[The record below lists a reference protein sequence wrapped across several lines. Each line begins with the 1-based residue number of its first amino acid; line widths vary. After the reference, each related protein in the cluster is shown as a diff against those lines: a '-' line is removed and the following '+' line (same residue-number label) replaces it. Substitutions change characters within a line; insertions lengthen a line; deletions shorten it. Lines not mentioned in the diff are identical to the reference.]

1 MAQLAVMAFMGA
13 AQLYKGK
20 QQQKLKER
28 EAQAYLDAADRR
40 QAAMTFEVAA
50 AQRQKE
56 LMYSRA
62 LLVAGAQTGNTS
74 DAGIQTLLADLN
86 AEGDYRIL
94 STIWVGQTEAEGL
107 RFRAEAARR
116 EGESAK
122 DASYVSAITS
132 ALSGY
137 VGMGGASGDLS
148 KFGTSAQMERGLQAA
163 KVSREAIGEVWDEA
177 KKKWVKK
184 GSSKTALGGITLP
197 SYGFAF

>member
-1 MAQLAVMAFMGA
+1 MAVG
-13 AQLYKGK
+13 QLYMGK

-28 EAQAYLDAADRR
+28 EAQAYTDAADRR
-40 QAAMTFEVAA
+40 QAAMTFEVAE

-62 LLVAGAQTGNTS
+62 LLVAGAQTGDTS

-116 EGESAK
+116 EGNAAK
-122 DASYVSAITS
+122 DASRVSALTS
-132 ALSGY
+132 AMSAY
-137 VGMGGASGDLS
+137 VGMGGKDAAL
-148 KFGTSAQMERGLQAA
+148 FGRFGQKAKMERGLDAA
-163 KVSREAIGEVWDEA
+163 KAAHKTVGEVWDED
-177 KKKWVKK
+177 KQQWVKA
-184 GSSKTALGGITLP
+184 GGLGGLRLP
-197 SYGFAF
+197 SYSFAVN